1 MAIET
6 VTTLD
11 LGVLFTPI
19 FKFILLLLALF
30 GGYSIIK
37 DLINSFHCCY
47 KDKLE
52 HNLVEKLTNKDV
64 KIITVE
70 NAQEIHEIN
79 KEITIIKEE
88 LKNIKSEVNNAHNN
102 G

>member
-1 MAIET
+1 MVEET
-6 VTTLD
+6 FNFNLYYV
-11 LGVLFTPI
+11 

-79 KEITIIKEE
+79 KKVEEIENKIK
-88 LKNIKSEVNNAHNN
+88 LIAGEVH
-102 G
+102 GK